1 METTR
6 SVLHNILSRCQKH
19 KAEKIQRAVGGEKN
33 PTSLQCE
40 TRQNK
45 YQILLEQP
53 YGKKST
59 GQILQAYVHLVEI
72 SFKIDEEIRTFQAQ
86 TKVVYDH

>member
-1 METTR
+1 MSKTQ
-6 SVLHNILSRCQKH
+6 SREDTESCSGK
-19 KAEKIQRAVGGEKN
+19 KKN

-45 YQILLEQP
+45 YQILLEQS
-53 YGKKST
+53 YSKKST
-59 GQILQAYVHLVEI
+59 GQILQAYVHLAEI

>member
-1 METTR
+1 MSKTQ
-6 SVLHNILSRCQKH
+6 SREDTESC
-19 KAEKIQRAVGGEKN
+19 RGGGGN

-45 YQILLEQP
+45 HQILLEQS

-59 GQILQAYVHLVEI
+59 GQILQAYVRLAEI
-72 SFKIDEEIRTFQAQ
+72 SFKIDEEIRIFQAQ